1 MQTAPLLRA
10 LVMGA
15 AVLIFNSVLALDWPQ
30 WRGPNRDGVSTETGL
45 LAQWP
50 RGGPPLAWK
59 TTGLGTGYSSV
70 SVAAGRVFTM
80 GDVAGAS
87 RVLAFDET
95 TGRALWS
102 ARVGRA
108 GGGGGYPGPRC
119 TPTVDGDRVYALD
132 QFGELVCLDAATG
145 REVWRTNL
153 ATDFDGKVMSGWGYS
168 ESPLVDGER
177 VICTPGGPQGTL
189 LALHKTN
196 GAVLWRSK
204 EFTDDAAYASVL
216 RATLAGVPQY
226 VQLTDASVAGVA
238 VDTGRLLW
246 RAERRGRTAV
256 IPTPI
261 AFDDCVY
268 VTSAY
273 GVGCNLFKVSSAS
286 PTLRVEPVYANKE
299 MANHHGGVV
308 RIGDYLYG
316 YSDGK
321 GWTCQEFKTG
331 RAVWQERRR
340 LGKGSL
346 TAADGRLY
354 LRAESGAGTVV
365 LLEATPDGWNEKG
378 RFDPPDRSEQNS
390 WPHPVIANG
399 HLYLRDQ
406 DVLLCYDV
414 RQR

>member
-1 MQTAPLLRA
+1 MRMTLLLRS
-10 LVMGA
+10 LVLGVT
-15 AVLIFNSVLALDWPQ
+15 VLILNAALAVDWPQ

-45 LAQWP
+45 LPAWP

-80 GDVAGAS
+80 GDVSAAS
-87 RVLAFDET
+87 HVLAFDEA

-132 QFGELVCLDAATG
+132 QFGELVCLEAATG
-145 REVWRTNL
+145 KEVWRANL
-153 ATDFDGKVMSGWGYS
+153 SADFNGKVMSGWGYS
-168 ESPLVDGER
+168 ESPLVDGDR
-177 VICTPGGPQGTL
+177 VVCTPGGSQGTL
-189 LALHKTN
+189 LALNKAT

-204 EFTDDAAYASVL
+204 EFTDAAAYASVV

-238 VDTGRLLW
+238 IDDGHLLW
-246 RAERRGRTAV
+246 RADRRGQTAV

-261 AFDDCVY
+261 VFEDYVY

-273 GVGCNLFKVSSAS
+273 GIGCHLFKVTSAS
-286 PTLRVEPVYANKE
+286 PALRVQAVYANKE

-346 TAADGRLY
+346 AAADGRLY

-365 LLEATPDGWNEKG
+365 LIEATPDGWNEKG

-399 HLYLRDQ
+399 RLYLRDQ

-414 RQR
+414 RQP